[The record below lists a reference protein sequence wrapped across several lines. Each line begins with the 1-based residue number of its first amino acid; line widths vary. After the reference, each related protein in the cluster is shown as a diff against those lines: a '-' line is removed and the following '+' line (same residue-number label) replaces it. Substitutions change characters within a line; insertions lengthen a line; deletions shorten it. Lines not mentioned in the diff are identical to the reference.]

1 MSHENSPVQSVAKAL
16 RLLDLLMEA
25 HQPLTLAA
33 LSEQTGWPKSTIHG
47 LLSTMRESAVVD
59 QQSDG
64 RYCLGVRLFEYGCA
78 VGASWSVSDLAKP
91 HLQHL
96 ASVTGQSVFLSMLN
110 RSEVIT
116 IEQVQSR
123 AGLRVVSEVGTRLP
137 LHCTSQGKVFLSAMA
152 DHEAKRVLSRR
163 TLEPY
168 TPKTLVTWEELFRV
182 MQAAREN
189 GYAVEDGEYRFGLCS
204 ASAPVRDS
212 SGAVRYAVG
221 FVGMFDSVRS
231 PDFQR
236 DIDLTCAA
244 AAQSQRRS
252 AIGRKQRNF
261 VPRRAAISEWNRG
274 GDAMAIKRKFPPRV
288 ATVYCSGGCRA
299 KRMRT
304 AERSSS
310 AARTTSSSRR
320 TASTPTSSAAR
331 RRPTA
336 GSCKKRK
343 RARRGLISPRS
354 FGMRSLTAAHR
365 CENGENV
372 SAKLCVRCL
381 DIYHAQHYN
390 KTHKK
395 PPFAAFLRVSS

>member
-1 MSHENSPVQSVAKAL
+1 MSHENGPVQSVAKAL

-33 LSEQTGWPKSTIHG
+33 LSKQTGWPKSTIHG
-47 LLSTMRESAVVD
+47 LLSAMRESAVVD

-78 VGASWSVSDLAKP
+78 VGASWSVSDQAKP

-96 ASVTGQSVFLSMLN
+96 ASVTGPSVFLSMLN

-189 GYAVEDGEYRFGLCS
+189 GYAVEEVGTRLPLHCTSQGKVFLSAMADHEAKRVLSRRTLEPYTPKTLVTWEELFRVMQAARENGYAVEEGEYRFGLCS

-244 AAQSQRRS
+244 AAQIST
-252 AIGRKQRNF
+252 ALGY
-261 VPRRAAISEWNRG
+261 RA
-274 GDAMAIKRKFPPRV
+274 
-288 ATVYCSGGCRA
+288 
-299 KRMRT
+299 
-304 AERSSS
+304 
-310 AARTTSSSRR
+310 
-320 TASTPTSSAAR
+320 
-331 RRPTA
+331 
-336 GSCKKRK
+336 
-343 RARRGLISPRS
+343 
-354 FGMRSLTAAHR
+354 
-365 CENGENV
+365 
-372 SAKLCVRCL
+372 
-381 DIYHAQHYN
+381 
-390 KTHKK
+390 
-395 PPFAAFLRVSS
+395 

>member
-1 MSHENSPVQSVAKAL
+1 MSHENGSVQSVAKAL
-16 RLLDLLMEA
+16 RLLSLLMEV

-33 LSEQTGWPKSTIHG
+33 LSKQTGWPKSTIHG
-47 LLSTMRESAVVD
+47 LLSAMRESAVVD

-189 GYAVEDGEYRFGLCS
+189 GYAVEEGEYRFGLCS
-204 ASAPVRDS
+204 PSAPVRDS

-221 FVGMFDSVRS
+221 VVGMFDSVRS

-244 AAQSQRRS
+244 AAQISTVL
-252 AIGRKQRNF
+252 GY
-261 VPRRAAISEWNRG
+261 RA
-274 GDAMAIKRKFPPRV
+274 
-288 ATVYCSGGCRA
+288 
-299 KRMRT
+299 
-304 AERSSS
+304 
-310 AARTTSSSRR
+310 
-320 TASTPTSSAAR
+320 
-331 RRPTA
+331 
-336 GSCKKRK
+336 
-343 RARRGLISPRS
+343 
-354 FGMRSLTAAHR
+354 
-365 CENGENV
+365 
-372 SAKLCVRCL
+372 
-381 DIYHAQHYN
+381 
-390 KTHKK
+390 
-395 PPFAAFLRVSS
+395 

>member
-1 MSHENSPVQSVAKAL
+1 MSNENGPVQSVAKAL
-16 RLLDLLMEA
+16 RLLGLLMEA

-59 QQSDG
+59 Q

-123 AGLRVVSEVGTRLP
+123 VGLRVVSEVGTRLP

-152 DHEAKRVLSRR
+152 DHEAKRVLSHR

-168 TPKTLVTWEELFRV
+168 TPRTLVTWEKLFRV

-221 FVGMFDSVRS
+221 VVGMFDSVRS

-244 AAQSQRRS
+244 AAQIST
-252 AIGRKQRNF
+252 AIGY
-261 VPRRAAISEWNRG
+261 RA
-274 GDAMAIKRKFPPRV
+274 
-288 ATVYCSGGCRA
+288 
-299 KRMRT
+299 
-304 AERSSS
+304 
-310 AARTTSSSRR
+310 
-320 TASTPTSSAAR
+320 
-331 RRPTA
+331 
-336 GSCKKRK
+336 
-343 RARRGLISPRS
+343 
-354 FGMRSLTAAHR
+354 
-365 CENGENV
+365 
-372 SAKLCVRCL
+372 
-381 DIYHAQHYN
+381 
-390 KTHKK
+390 
-395 PPFAAFLRVSS
+395 